1 MEKTGLLD
9 LFGKKVYIETY
20 GCRYNFGDTAKLI
33 EILRYQGCRLTD
45 TAEYADAVII
55 NTCTV
60 VASTER
66 KMLKRLSHFRNR
78 DLYVAGCMPVVQRDA
93 ILEVCLPKFIPP
105 RAIQKCYQAVRTV
118 SPSSVGIVQISEGC
132 NGHCTYCIT
141 KKARGSLKSFSAQEI
156 LLHTRAL
163 VQSGAVEIQLTA
175 QDVSGWGRD
184 IGANLPELLHG
195 IENLPGTF
203 YMRAGM
209 MNPATVAGIL
219 DDLVDAFALE
229 KMFKFIHIPVQSGSD
244 RILEAMGR
252 DYTTGEFEDIIAAF
266 RKKFPDITV
275 ATDIIVGYPGENDDD
290 FLQSVALID
299 RIRPNKVNVTRFSK
313 RPFTQVFL
321 KKDVLGAVKK
331 DRSRTLIARAEKI
344 YHAINAPYIGRTVP
358 FIVTERIRK
367 GSVMARTPAY
377 IGVVIRENLPP
388 GFTGQASLRHEKSYF
403 FIGERIGDAP
413 G

>member
-1 MEKTGLLD
+1 
-9 LFGKKVYIETY
+9 
-20 GCRYNFGDTAKLI
+20 
-33 EILRYQGCRLTD
+33 
-45 TAEYADAVII
+45 
-55 NTCTV
+55 
-60 VASTER
+60 
-66 KMLKRLSHFRNR
+66 
-78 DLYVAGCMPVVQRDA
+78 
-93 ILEVCLPKFIPP
+93 
-105 RAIQKCYQAVRTV
+105 
-118 SPSSVGIVQISEGC
+118 
-132 NGHCTYCIT
+132 
-141 KKARGSLKSFSAQEI
+141 
-156 LLHTRAL
+156 
-163 VQSGAVEIQLTA
+163 
-175 QDVSGWGRD
+175 
-184 IGANLPELLHG
+184 
-195 IENLPGTF
+195 
-203 YMRAGM
+203 
-209 MNPATVAGIL
+209 
-219 DDLVDAFALE
+219 
-229 KMFKFIHIPVQSGSD
+229 MFKFIHIPVQSGSD